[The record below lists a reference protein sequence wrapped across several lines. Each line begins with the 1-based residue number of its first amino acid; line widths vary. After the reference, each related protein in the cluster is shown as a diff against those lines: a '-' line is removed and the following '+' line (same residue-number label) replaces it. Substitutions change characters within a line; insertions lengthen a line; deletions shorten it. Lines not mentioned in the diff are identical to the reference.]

1 MSLTDISI
9 LDIFIHESEKSR
21 KVEEE
26 QRPCLYVE
34 DYEIVKN
41 NDESNNTKE
50 EKRVIILEI

>member
-21 KVEEE
+21 KIEEE
-26 QRPCLYVE
+26 KRPCLYVE
-34 DYEIVKN
+34 DYEIVK
-41 NDESNNTKE
+41 SNNETNNYKE

>member
-9 LDIFIHESEKSR
+9 LDIFIHESENHK

-41 NDESNNTKE
+41 NNQTNDTKE